1 MARKKSSDKAAAPI
15 DAVRHKDKRKNIPT
29 EELRDFV
36 RGAPQE
42 ASFVELGCRWRSHM
56 GPLGVHRDRRS
67 VGCEEYRQTVFHPH
81 RR

>member
-1 MARKKSSDKAAAPI
+1 MARKKANSGNGARPI

-29 EELRDFV
+29 EELRHFV

-56 GPLGVHRDRRS
+56 GPLGVH
-67 VGCEEYRQTVFHPH
+67 
-81 RR
+81 